1 MDCIFCKIAKKE
13 IPSRIITETDKSIAF
28 LDVFPLSR
36 GHTLVIPKYHYE
48 KVQDMTDMDNT
59 DLFNTVHKVISKV
72 DKLTG
77 ATLLAIHNGKDSGQ
91 EIPHVHVH
99 LIPRQPSDHAG
110 PVHSMFKDRPKL
122 SDEEL
127 DKLYAKIK
135 SS

>member
-13 IPSRIITETDKSIAF
+13 IPSKIIIETRKSIAF

-36 GHTLVIPKYHYE
+36 GHTLVIPKCHYE
-48 KVQDMTDMDNT
+48 KVQDMTDIDNI

-77 ATLLAIHNGKDSGQ
+77 ATLLAIHNGKGSGQ

-99 LIPRQPSDHAG
+99 LIPRELSDQAG
-110 PVHSMFKDRPKL
+110 SVHRMFEDTPKF

-127 DKLYAKIK
+127 DELCTKIK
-135 SS
+135 NM